1 MGGNSKNPSHLKA
14 LLRKNW
20 ILWKR
25 SWCISLCEILI
36 PFAFG
41 IMMIALKNISST
53 DDIPTT
59 VYYNNPKTSFTY
71 NGVLNLSYFKDCNAD
86 EGGGMVAI
94 VPDPSTDSLAYDVNE
109 ALTRWRRKKLFF
121 RIFFLLSCG
130 TFQYWDIANNR
141 FLI

>member
-71 NGVLNLSYFKDCNAD
+71 NGVLNPSYFKDCNAD

-94 VPDPSTDSLAYDVNE
+94 VPEPSTDSLAYDVNE
-109 ALTRWRRKKLFF
+109 ALSKKFLMYLF
-121 RIFFLLSCG
+121 C
-130 TFQYWDIANNR
+130 
-141 FLI
+141 